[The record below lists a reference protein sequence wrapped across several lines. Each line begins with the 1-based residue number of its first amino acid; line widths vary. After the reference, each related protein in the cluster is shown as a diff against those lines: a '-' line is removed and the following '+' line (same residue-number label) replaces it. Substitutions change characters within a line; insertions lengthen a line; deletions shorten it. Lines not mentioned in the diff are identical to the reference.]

1 MMFQANKPP
10 LQYDSNKEEKMCC
23 PLPDGR
29 VLSPRAARWA
39 GLGARLARQPVNRSG
54 HFVARMGLVFGSI
67 TIEGARNPQ
76 PRLDQKEYFAAN
88 CRIRGSAALCNTPNV
103 AERMLLA
110 GLAKFG

>member
-1 MMFQANKPP
+1 MLTQC
-10 LQYDSNKEEKMCC
+10 L
-23 PLPDGR
+23 
-29 VLSPRAARWA
+29 
-39 GLGARLARQPVNRSG
+39 LGATVTAETNI
-54 HFVARMGLVFGSI
+54 ARMMMLVFGSI

-110 GLAKFG
+110 RLAKFG